1 MLRIAFNSD
10 MFAALDCIYPGVFK
24 RWELGKHVRNNYWTE
39 KEGIL
44 KFIQPKLIEKVK
56 KLDY

>member
-44 KFIQPKLIEKVK
+44 KFILKYFLFS
-56 KLDY
+56 LFL